1 MMDFAAGAA
10 ATAVTVPPLVFVFL
24 FITVNKLIGKPGRSL
39 RLSADMT
46 ALLFMIS
53 VYFMIELLWGVGTGW
68 FMLIGFLTVASLLT
82 ILQWYV
88 IEEVRMWKVLKQTW
102 RFHFL
107 VYACMY
113 TVLAFAG
120 LFII

>member
-113 TVLAFAG
+113 TVLAFTG

>member
-1 MMDFAAGAA
+1 MMEIAAGAA
-10 ATAVTVPPLVFVFL
+10 ATAVTVPPLVFIGVFL
-24 FITVNKLIGKPGRSL
+24 VLKKLSGRSGISL

-53 VYFMIELLWGVGTGW
+53 VYYMIDLLWGMATGW
-68 FMLIGFLTVASLLT
+68 FIFIGFLSVASLLT
-82 ILQWYV
+82 ILQWIV
-88 IEEVRMWKVLKQTW
+88 LEEVRMAKVLKQTW

-107 VYACMY
+107 VYAVLY
-113 TVLAFAG
+113 TVLAVIG